1 MKPILQACDNHLM
14 EIIEILQIERI
25 IGVGKYAEK
34 RARLALNAD
43 KSGPGITKSGRNIE
57 ITSCWHPSPASPLS
71 NRNGGAD
78 WRKNVKNC
86 LDDEDFK

>member
-1 MKPILQACDNHLM
+1 MAKESMKAREVKRQKCVD
-14 EIIEILQIERI
+14 
-25 IGVGKYAEK
+25 KYAEK

-43 KSGPGITKSGRNIE
+43 KSGPGFTKSGRKID

-86 LDDEDFK
+86 LNGEDFR